1 MYISWWCSVPSVR
14 PLNVWEKSS
23 IQSSV
28 GNAEDNNTIYGQPP
42 SRAVTFLLFAGRL
55 PRGWVRRMAMIDKG
69 PGKRQGDQANRG
81 LAAQTPSRGS
91 VFGLADGMFRRWLLQ
106 WYMLWHRIIDFI
118 AEIAR
123 YGDLCNRDGC
133 MPRRSLS
140 GGRRFRHL
148 PISITVSGPHS
159 IHLGNPRSTRALS
172 NEYSMRNISQKST
185 TAITALKRATLKT
198 GRNNIKAHVCSS
210 F

>member
-42 SRAVTFLLFAGRL
+42 SRAATFLLFAGRL

-140 GGRRFRHL
+140 GEGDSDISLSRSPCRAHTQFTSAIREALGHCQMSIVWETYRR
-148 PISITVSGPHS
+148 
-159 IHLGNPRSTRALS
+159 NPP
-172 NEYSMRNISQKST
+172 QP
-185 TAITALKRATLKT
+185 
-198 GRNNIKAHVCSS
+198 
-210 F
+210 